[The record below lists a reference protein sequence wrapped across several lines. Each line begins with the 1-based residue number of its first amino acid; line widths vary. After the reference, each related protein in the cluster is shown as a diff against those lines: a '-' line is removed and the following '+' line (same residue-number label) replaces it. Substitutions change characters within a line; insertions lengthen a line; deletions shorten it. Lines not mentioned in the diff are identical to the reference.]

1 MLLFR
6 AMPTYVYKFEDGTTV
21 EVAQGIHEDSHQE
34 LPHPVTRVL
43 SPVRKTYVGVG
54 TVLKGAGFYRNDTR
68 PRAADS
74 PAPKP
79 E

>member
-1 MLLFR
+1 
-6 AMPTYVYKFEDGTTV
+6 MPTYVYKFEDGSTV
-21 EVAQGIHEDSHQE
+21 EVAQGIHEPSHTE

-68 PRAADS
+68 PAPES
-74 PAPKP
+74 KPANKS